1 MSKKS
6 KLIILDMFILGV
18 IVFGGYL
25 IKNNYINYALIVF
38 AIAVSFIIQELTY
51 RFTGDTKEEKY
62 ETKLKKILKTYD
74 SVLVETRKVP
84 VIDSEKVILVNSLD
98 DLIDAQLELR
108 KMIYYFKQS
117 DNCSFVLFDQ
127 NQANIFILKSN
138 EEVISPLEI
147 EINNNKI
154 TIIDEDVKHIKNVLR
169 KQIGDKI
176 EVCNQ
181 DTGNSYK
188 CEIEIIAENEIET
201 KIIEEQKNIQEKIKV
216 DIYQGLPKSDKM
228 ELIIQKSVE
237 LGANS
242 IIPVNMKRCVVKLE
256 GKDEIKKNER
266 WQKIAESAAKQCGR
280 GFIPEVKHLINVKE
294 ICNWINEYDVII
306 VAYENEKENTL
317 KTELKKLKAT
327 DLKIGIVIGPEGGF
341 EESDIKLLKESG
353 AKIVTLGDRIL
364 RTETVALNVLS
375 IIMYEFEQ

>member
-1 MSKKS
+1 MHHFFVDPSS
-6 KLIILDMFILGV
+6 IEEG
-18 IVFGGYL
+18 IVR
-25 IKNNYINYALIVF
+25 IVG
-38 AIAVSFIIQELTY
+38 T
-51 RFTGDTKEEKY
+51 
-62 ETKLKKILKTYD
+62 
-74 SVLVETRKVP
+74 
-84 VIDSEKVILVNSLD
+84 
-98 DLIDAQLELR
+98 DLNH
-108 KMIYYFKQS
+108 M
-117 DNCSFVLFDQ
+117 
-127 NQANIFILKSN
+127 
-138 EEVISPLEI
+138 
-147 EINNNKI
+147 
-154 TIIDEDVKHIKNVLR
+154 KNVLR
-169 KQIGDKI
+169 MKPGE
-176 EVCNQ
+176 EVLIS
-181 DTGNSYK
+181 DGTGKDYNCQVKEYG
-188 CEIEIIAENEIET
+188 AEEGILVILSENADSRELPSRIWLF
-201 KIIEEQKNIQEKIKV
+201 
-216 DIYQGLPKSDKM
+216 QGLPKSDKM

-280 GFIPEVKHLINVKE
+280 SFIPEVKHLINVKE

-317 KTELKKLKAT
+317 KAELKKLKAT